1 MIPYFASTD
10 LISKQETEY
19 LESLLPQGDF
29 VEYDTISGSR
39 DGNLCWDK
47 NINEFNKFN
56 LKSYTFFVHQPGY
69 TKVTAHVDN
78 TKWKRNT
85 VLIVPLHYHKHY
97 APCYFTTGPQIHLS
111 TPYLF
116 NTQLEHYINNN
127 NHDRYNFQICFEEP
141 IEEVAKCLTLR

>member
-47 NINEFNKFN
+47 NINEFK
-56 LKSYTFFVHQPGY
+56 K
-69 TKVTAHVDN
+69 
-78 TKWKRNT
+78 
-85 VLIVPLHYHKHY
+85 LHIL
-97 APCYFTTGPQIHLS
+97 C
-111 TPYLF
+111 TPAWLY
-116 NTQLEHYINNN
+116 
-127 NHDRYNFQICFEEP
+127 
-141 IEEVAKCLTLR
+141 